1 GSPAV
6 PPVLSLKRIRMSA
19 EQILQY
25 IFAGITVGSIYAFV
39 AIGYNIIYST
49 TGIINFAQGE
59 FVMLGGMISYSLS
72 RIMPL
77 LPAVL
82 LAVII
87 TALIGGMIENVFIR
101 RMKKSSVMGMI
112 VITVGLS
119 ILLREAAL
127 YIWDEQI
134 RALPFFTGSEISSVN
149 ILGARIS
156 PQVLWVLAVTAV
168 IVGLLFFFLKFTLSG
183 QAMRACSENPGA
195 ARLCGI
201 RTDHMV
207 NMSFMI
213 SAGIGALGGCVVS
226 PLTQTHYA
234 MGTELAIKGFT
245 VAILGGLGNPI
256 AAVAA
261 GILLGLIE
269 SFSISIL
276 PMAFKDAIS
285 IVILL
290 VILIVKP
297 SGIFGSSQASALKD
311 F

>member
-1 GSPAV
+1 LQGSFRTSTRTA
-6 PPVLSLKRIRMSA
+6 MSG

-25 IFAGITVGSIYAFV
+25 IFSGITVGSIYAFV

-59 FVMLGGMISYSLS
+59 FVMLGGMTAYTFSGF
-72 RIMPL
+72 MPL

-82 LAVII
+82 LAVLI
-87 TALIGGMIENVFIR
+87 TSFVGGIIENVFIR
-101 RMKKSSVMGMI
+101 RMRKTSVMGMI
-112 VITVGLS
+112 VITIGIS

-127 YIWDEQI
+127 SLWDEQI
-134 RALPFFTGSEISSVN
+134 RALKFFTGTEISSVN

-156 PQVLWVLAVTAV
+156 PQVLWVLGVTAV
-168 IVGLLFFFLKFTLSG
+168 IVGGLFFFLKFTLHG

-201 RTDHMV
+201 RTDRMV
-207 NMSFMI
+207 NLSFMI

-234 MGTELAIKGFT
+234 MGSDLAIKGFT

-276 PMAFKDAIS
+276 PMAFKDVIAI
-285 IVILL
+285 VLL
-290 VILIVKP
+290 LIILIAKP
-297 SGIFGSSQASALKD
+297 SGLFGSSQASALKD

>member
-1 GSPAV
+1 
-6 PPVLSLKRIRMSA
+6 MSA

-39 AIGYNIIYST
+39 AIGYNIIYNA

-59 FVMLGGMISYSLS
+59 FVMLGGMIAYTFS
-72 RIMPL
+72 RYMAL
-77 LPAVL
+77 VPAII
-82 LAVII
+82 LAVVI
-87 TALIGGMIENVFIR
+87 TAAIGGLIESLFIR
-101 RMKKSSVMGMI
+101 RMKKNSVLGMI
-112 VITVGLS
+112 VVTIGIS

-134 RALPFFTGSEISSVN
+134 RALRFFTGSEISSVD
-149 ILGARIS
+149 IFGARIS
-156 PQVLWVLAVTAV
+156 PQVLWVLGVTVV
-168 IVGLLFFFLKFTLSG
+168 IVIAMFLFFKFTLTG
-183 QAMRACSENPGA
+183 QAMRACSENSKA

-201 RTDHMV
+201 RTDSMV
-207 NMSFMI
+207 NLSFML

-234 MGTELAIKGFT
+234 MGTDLAIKGFI
-245 VAILGGLGNPI
+245 VAILGGLGNAT

-269 SFSISIL
+269 SFSISVL
-276 PMAFKDAIS
+276 PMAYKDVIS

-290 VILIVKP
+290 IILLVRP
-297 SGIFGSSQASALKD
+297 SGIFGSVQASSMKD
-311 F
+311 Y